1 MVAAETERERRL
13 YGSPDVEDAGGG
25 VRDRGVDGEAVRA
38 VAGGVVEHVEVGGG
52 GEELLVVGRRRR
64 LRFRFRLVDDEPLGV
79 AGERV
84 EAELESAGRPGG
96 GHSAAAE
103 EEAESGRRWAWRD
116 AGEEAARHRR
126 RLVAA
131 SVARGRSRPFVFERT
146 WMMMLRNIWA
156 RRSSESLT
164 KAGSDGLS
172 PFTASTAA

>member
-1 MVAAETERERRL
+1 VVAAETERERRL

-64 LRFRFRLVDDEPLGV
+64 RRFRLVDDEPLGV

-84 EAELESAGRPGG
+84 EAELEGAGRPGG

-126 RLVAA
+126 RRMP
-131 SVARGRSRPFVFERT
+131 SPG
-146 WMMMLRNIWA
+146 
-156 RRSSESLT
+156 
-164 KAGSDGLS
+164 GLS
-172 PFTASTAA
+172 GTCQIEARAVE